1 MNRSLVILC
10 ASLLGSSLL
19 APSEA
24 GARPIAFGATLS
36 IELSVPGGTLRY
48 GATGA
53 GVADVSGSSGVR
65 TGLVLPSGFV
75 TGTTSRPLTGMFSPI
90 AGQAL
95 DVSNAPGS
103 FGIGQPGR
111 LIGRMPLRGNAK
123 ICLFDTCD
131 AAPSGQEILI
141 PLSAVGATAY
151 RTFTG
156 AGIHFTISGSPWSAG
171 SPGGTSNPLSMSL
184 VTPIFLST
192 SLGTQPIIRG
202 LARLDLVFAETIPE
216 PATLVLL
223 GAGTAALAAGGRR
236 RRARAAK

>member
-10 ASLLGSSLL
+10 AFLLGSSLL

-103 FGIGQPGR
+103 FGLGQQDR
-111 LIGRMPLRGNAK
+111 LVGRMPLAGVAK
-123 ICLFDTCD
+123 MCLFFRCD
-131 AAPSGQEILI
+131 QNAAAISI

-156 AGIHFTISGSPWSAG
+156 AGIHFSISGSPWSAG

-184 VTPIFLST
+184 VAPIFLST
-192 SLGTQPIIRG
+192 SLATQPIIRG

-216 PATLVLL
+216 PATLVLV

-236 RRARAAK
+236 RRARAVK